1 MLQDFLTG
9 RLASDTTTLP
19 SLARGGGEFQPM
31 TPSRIGSLAAPDA
44 AAPTEKPR
52 LEEPQVEI
60 VEDGGKVQRIVV
72 TCTCCE
78 KIEIECEY

>member
-9 RLASDTTTLP
+9 RLASDTTAAP
-19 SLARGGGEFQPM
+19 ALARGGGEFQPM
-31 TPSRIGSLAAPDA
+31 SPSRLGAL
-44 AAPTEKPR
+44 AAPTEPERPR
-52 LEEPQVEI
+52 LDEPQVEI
-60 VEDGGKVQRIVV
+60 VEDGGKVRRIVV

>member
-9 RLASDTTTLP
+9 RATTDSATVPALP
-19 SLARGGGEFQPM
+19 RSSVEFQPM
-31 TPSRIGSLAAPDA
+31 TPSRLGALTAPGTAA
-44 AAPTEKPR
+44 AAPER

-60 VEDGGKVQRIVV
+60 VEDGGKVRRIVV